1 MKNILLLICGL
12 FIGLLT
18 GVNAQEDTSLLRYG
32 NLISED
38 SLRKHL
44 MVIASDEFEGRDTGK
59 PGQKKAAEYLARH
72 FERWGLEQVAD
83 SGYFQRFYVGKNK
96 IDTAV
101 IRMNDEEFMLI
112 DDFYFFNPL
121 AAEGTRSF
129 KELRFLGYGID
140 DSLYSDYEGIAENL
154 ENIVIW
160 EEEPIDE
167 EENYLLSGNGFNSDW
182 SRDFSLKLQT
192 ARDKGVKNLF
202 IVNDDYET
210 VIGRLSGYLKMARTT
225 LWEGEKEEPEM
236 SVFYI
241 SPQTA
246 SKMLGK
252 KYKPVRIAEKIARK
266 SKSETFMVSGDFE
279 IVVQKEQEKLSTEN
293 VLGYIEGSDRSEE
306 LLVITAHYD
315 HLGMRD
321 GKIYNGAD
329 DDGSGTVALM
339 EIARVMSKMKSEGIA
354 PRRSVLFMAVS
365 GEEKGLLG
373 SLFYTNNPVF
383 SLDSTVANLNI
394 DMIGR
399 NDEDHAPNSEYIYV
413 IGSDRLSTT
422 LHNISEETND
432 ICCNIELDYTYND
445 PNDPN
450 RFYYRSDHY
459 NFVKKNIPAI
469 FYFSGVHEDYHK
481 PTDTPDKIQ
490 YEKLTS
496 IVKLI
501 FHTAWNVANT
511 EQSIEVDVEPADQ

>member
-1 MKNILLLICGL
+1 MKNTLLLISGL
-12 FIGLLT
+12 FIGLLS
-18 GVNAQEDTSLLRYG
+18 GVNAQIDTSLLRYG

-59 PGQKKAAEYLARH
+59 PGQKKAAQYLAKH

-83 SGYFQRFYVGKNK
+83 SGYFQRFYVGQNR
-96 IDTAV
+96 IDTAL
-101 IRMNDEEFMLI
+101 IQMDEEKFLMI
-112 DDFYFFNPL
+112 EDFYFFNPL

-129 KELRFLGYGID
+129 NELRFLGYGID
-140 DSLYSDYEGIAENL
+140 DSLYSDYKGVKDNI

-160 EEEPIDE
+160 EEEPIDD
-167 EENYLLSGNGFNSDW
+167 EENYLLSGNGFNSEW

-241 SPQTA
+241 SPETA

-252 KYKPVRIAEKIARK
+252 KYKPFKISEKIARK
-266 SKSETFMVSGDFE
+266 GESETFSVSANFRIE
-279 IVVQKEQEKLSTEN
+279 VEKVQNKLSTEN
-293 VLGYIEGSDRSEE
+293 VLGYIEGSERPGE
-306 LLVITAHYD
+306 LLVVTSHYD

-321 GKIYNGAD
+321 GEIYNGAD

-339 EIARVMSKMKSEGIA
+339 EIARVMSKMNSEGIT

-383 SLDSTVANLNI
+383 PLDSTVANLNI

-399 NDEDHAPNSEYIYV
+399 NDEDHEPNSEYIYV

-422 LHNISEETND
+422 LHKISEKTND
-432 ICCNIELDYTYND
+432 DCCNIELDYTYND

-459 NFVKKNIPAI
+459 NFVKNNIPAI

-490 YEKLTS
+490 YKKLAS
-496 IVKLI
+496 IVKLV
-501 FHTAWNVANT
+501 FHTAWNVSNT
-511 EQSIEVDVEPADQ
+511 EQRIEVDVEPANQ

>member
-1 MKNILLLICGL
+1 M
-12 FIGLLT
+12 GLLT
-18 GVNAQEDTSLLRYG
+18 GVYAQEDTTLFHYG
-32 NLISED
+32 NMISED
-38 SLRKHL
+38 SLRNHL
-44 MVIASDEFEGRDTGK
+44 MVIASDEFEGRDTGT
-59 PGQKKAAEYLARH
+59 PGQKKAAQYLANY
-72 FERWGLEQVAD
+72 FEQLGLEQVAD
-83 SGYFQRFYVGKNK
+83 SGYFQRFYIGLNS
-96 IDTAV
+96 IDTAI
-101 IRMNDEEFMLI
+101 IRMEGEEFLMI

-121 AAEGTRSF
+121 AAKGTRSF
-129 KELRFLGYGID
+129 SELRFLGYGID
-140 DSLYSDYEGIAENL
+140 DSLYSDYRGVEEDI

-160 EEEPIDE
+160 EEEPMDE
-167 EENYLLSGNGFNSDW
+167 EQNYLISANEFNSEW

-210 VIGRLSGYLKMARTT
+210 VIGRLSGYLRMGRTT
-225 LWEGEKEEPEM
+225 LWEGDRVEPAM

-246 SKMLGK
+246 TKMLGN
-252 KYKPVRIAEKIARK
+252 KYKPIRIAEKISRK
-266 SKSETFMVSGDFE
+266 GRSETFLISANFE
-279 IVVQKEQEKLSTEN
+279 IDVQKEQNKLSTEN
-293 VLGYIEGSDRSEE
+293 VLGYLEGSDRSEE
-306 LLVITAHYD
+306 LLVVTAHYD

-339 EIARVMSKMKSEGIA
+339 EIARMMSLMKDEGII
-354 PRRSVLFMAVS
+354 PRRSILFMAVS

-373 SLFYTNNPVF
+373 SLYYTNNPVF
-383 SLDSTVANLNI
+383 PLDSTVANLNI

-399 NDEDHAPNSEYIYV
+399 NDEDNEPNSEYIYV

-422 LHNISEETND
+422 LHNISEETNKF
-432 ICCNIELDYTYND
+432 CCNIELDYTYND
-445 PNDPN
+445 PDDPN

-469 FYFSGVHEDYHK
+469 FYFSGVHEDYHR

-490 YEKLTS
+490 YQKLTS

-501 FHTAWNVANT
+501 FHTAWGVANT
-511 EQSIEVDVEPADQ
+511 EQSIEVDIVPADR